1 MSDSHPNS
9 EDVQFVRRAVEAAI
23 RIGTLAL
30 LTLWAYKIVQPFISP
45 VLWGV
50 IIAIAVLP
58 AYRGLTARLGGR
70 RKLTAA
76 LLTVLALALLL
87 VPAVKFFGD
96 AIDGTRSLAA
106 QLDAGTLTIPPP
118 PAKVATWPLVGDR
131 LNDAWSL
138 ASSNL
143 DSAIERYQPQLKAIG
158 AWLLSAGGGL
168 GIGVLQ
174 FVISIIIAGV
184 FLATGE
190 AGGNAARRIATRFAG
205 EQGAE
210 FAEMAEKTIRSV
222 ALGVLGVAVIQSA
235 LSLLGMIVVGVPA
248 AGLWAL
254 IVLIIAVI
262 QLPPILLLGPVAVY
276 VFSTASTVPAV
287 LFLIWAI
294 LVSASDAFLKPL
306 LLGRGV
312 NVPTLVILVGAIG
325 GMMLSGII
333 GLFVGAVVLA
343 LGYQLFMAWLADV
356 PPATQ
361 EAEANSTG

>member
-1 MSDSHPNS
+1 MIDPSPKS
-9 EDVQFVRRAVEAAI
+9 EDVQFVKRAVEAAI
-23 RIGTLAL
+23 RIGVLAL
-30 LTLWAYKIVQPFISP
+30 LTLWVFQIVRPFISP

-58 AYRGLTARLGGR
+58 AYRGLTNRLGGR

-87 VPAVKFFGD
+87 VPAVKFFGEV
-96 AIDGTRSLAA
+96 IDGTRNLAT

-118 PAKVATWPLVGDR
+118 PAKVATWPLVGDH

-210 FAEMAEKTIRSV
+210 FTEMAEKTIRSV
-222 ALGVLGVAVIQSA
+222 ALGVLGVAIIQSL
-235 LSLLGMIVVGVPA
+235 LSLIGMVVVGVPA

-262 QLPPILLLGPVAVY
+262 QLPPILVLGPVAVY

-294 LVSASDAFLKPL
+294 IISVSDAFLKPL

-356 PPATQ
+356 PAATQ
-361 EAEANSTG
+361 EAEAIGAD

>member
-205 EQGAE
+205 VQGAE